1 MQRDPRPNPFDRY
14 NSKSPLGGRSS
25 RAQGIDTLKTQF
37 AKIEF
42 IHEDID
48 HSHRIVLG
56 NVIVET
62 FWQQRGLAPRC
73 ALASPTV
80 V

>member
-1 MQRDPRPNPFDRY
+1 MIGWSAR
-14 NSKSPLGGRSS
+14 G
-25 RAQGIDTLKTQF
+25 QGIDTLETHF

-62 FWQQRGLAPRC
+62 FWQQRALSA
-73 ALASPTV
+73 ALAIAR
-80 V
+80 